1 MITAG
6 GMQSFRI
13 LGAAAVLV
21 GAGLGAQPALDLP
34 AVVVHSPRIANQA
47 PVTTFATPVS
57 ALRYEPAVDVQTRS
71 MAEGQA
77 DISIQ
82 GGIFEN
88 TGMQIG
94 GLTLLDPQTGH
105 YVAEVPVPPTMLGAP
120 EVRTGAVN
128 ALGSMN
134 VNVGSVGHAWREIS
148 PAGLLALGAGQHG
161 FMRQEMHQGV
171 TWGAAD
177 TARLGAELA
186 YARSESDGPV
196 AFGDH
201 EFERIAGRVQWRD
214 AHRQTDVFAG
224 YQSKFF
230 GWPNLYTP
238 YGVPETENLQTV
250 LLILNHRVERDA
262 AGHFETGAYYRRN
275 KDDYEYDRRV
285 PGQFNPYQHKTH
297 VRGASVSGREVRGD
311 WALLYRS
318 EVAADVL
325 QSTALTSGRYHRR
338 TMTKSALATEYTTPA
353 DGAGNWHLLGGATWD
368 DSNRDGGRFS
378 PVVGVTRE
386 RPPGEGVQ
394 RYGLAYAHST
404 QLPSYTALNSAP
416 ASGLFRGNP
425 DLGRTR
431 SRHLG
436 LTAAG
441 RMHGWAWQAEL
452 FERRDD
458 DLVDW
463 TYRQGQGA
471 RTANAVDTITR
482 GVELVGR
489 KDFGAGN
496 VTLGYAW
503 LDKESDYGTA
513 AVDASFYALNYA
525 RHRLTAAMTLRLGRG
540 WELRMDNEVRLQA
553 ANDLRSAGGDGAV
566 LSSLALHWRPT
577 WHPAWEVALQVDNIW
592 GSEFQEVPAVPA
604 APRQWAVSVARGW

>member
-1 MITAG
+1 
-6 GMQSFRI
+6 MQCPRF
-13 LGAAAVLV
+13 LVCALVAA
-21 GAGLGAQPALDLP
+21 GAGLHAQPVLDLP
-34 AVVVHSPRIANQA
+34 AVVVLSPRIANQS

-57 ALRYEPAVDVQTRS
+57 ALRYEPAVDVQTRN

-88 TGMQIG
+88 TGMLIG

-105 YVAEVPVPPTMLGAP
+105 YLAEVPVPPVMLGAP
-120 EVRTGAVN
+120 EVRTGAAN
-128 ALGSMN
+128 ALGSLN
-134 VNVGSVGHAWREIS
+134 VNVGTIAYAWREIPS
-148 PAGLLALGAGQHG
+148 AGLLAVGAGQHG
-161 FMRQEMHQGV
+161 FRRQELHQGV
-171 TWGAAD
+171 TSSV
-177 TARLGAELA
+177 TATAKLGAEVA
-186 YARSESDGPV
+186 YARSESDGPI

-201 EFERIAGRVQWRD
+201 EFERIAGRLQWRD
-214 AHRQTDVFAG
+214 DRRQTDVFAG
-224 YQSKFF
+224 YQAKFF

-238 YGVPETENLQTV
+238 YGVPETENLQT
-250 LLILNHRVERDA
+250 LLFIVNHRVEREA
-262 AGHFETGAYYRRN
+262 AGHFEAGAYYRRN

-285 PGQFNPYQHKTH
+285 PGQFNLYQHKTH

-318 EVAADVL
+318 EVAADEL
-325 QSTALTSGRYHRR
+325 QSTALTHGSYQRR

-353 DGAGNWHLLGGATWD
+353 DGAGNWHLRGGATWD
-368 DSNRDGGRFS
+368 DSNRDGGRLS
-378 PVVGVTRE
+378 PVVSVTRE
-386 RPPGEGVQ
+386 LPPGEGLQ
-394 RYGLAYAHST
+394 HYGLAYAHST

-425 DLGRTR
+425 DLGRSR

-436 LTAAG
+436 LNAAG
-441 RMHGWAWQAEL
+441 RTHGWVWQAEL

-463 TYRQGQGA
+463 TYREGQGA
-471 RTANAVDTITR
+471 RTANPVDTITR

-489 KDFGAGN
+489 RDFDAGS
-496 VTLGYAW
+496 VTVGYAW

-525 RHRLTAAMTLRLGRG
+525 RHRLTAALTLRLGRG
-540 WELRMDNEVRLQA
+540 VELRMDNEVRLQA
-553 ANDLRSAGGDGAV
+553 ANALRSAGGDEAV

-577 WHPAWEVALQVDNIW
+577 RNAAWEVALQVDNLW

-604 APRQWAVSVARGW
+604 APRQWAVSVAHGW